1 MFEENQP
8 QNPNRPNPPT
18 IQPEQK
24 QEIARA
30 PQKEGPMDIH
40 TMPNKFMKEEKG
52 GSSKKKLLIVLII
65 VVVFAGVAA
74 AAVFLFDR
82 LSTPENTNSV
92 VVNTNANENTNANDN
107 VNTNVNANSNENS
120 NVNVNISTNMNDNTN
135 LNTNTNANTN
145 TSTILIPPLS
155 TSDDDNDGLTNI
167 EESLWGTGINQ
178 PDTDGDGFIDGKE
191 TLATGSITGELYLG
205 YDPTASGT
213 KLESTSLVKRY
224 SNTTYNWSM
233 LYPAKW
239 GANQVSSATGE
250 ANIMFSPDTGTLEYM
265 QVSVQE
271 NTTRLSAK
279 NWYLSL
285 DPSVEISQIEE
296 QT

>member
-1 MFEENQP
+1 M
-8 QNPNRPNPPT
+8 
-18 IQPEQK
+18 
-24 QEIARA
+24 
-30 PQKEGPMDIH
+30 
-40 TMPNKFMKEEKG
+40 
-52 GSSKKKLLIVLII
+52 
-65 VVVFAGVAA
+65 
-74 AAVFLFDR
+74 
-82 LSTPENTNSV
+82 NTNTNT
-92 VVNTNANENTNANDN
+92 NTNANT
-107 VNTNVNANSNENS
+107 NSNENS
-120 NVNVNISTNMNDNTN
+120 NVNVNASTNMNDNTN

-145 TSTILIPPLS
+145 TSTTLIPPLS

-285 DPSVEISQIEE
+285 DPSVEISQIEKVVVNGLE
-296 QT
+296 GIRTPDTTSIYLSHEDKIYIISYNIGGLTRVNYMTTFEMMYQSFRLTSTSTNTNSNVNGS